1 MISLKQ
7 IIQEIE
13 EEKKGIWHNIRAK
26 KARGEK
32 PAKKGSEAYK
42 KAEKAI
48 KDLQDGTCEC
58 ESCSCGDKIKE
69 SKLTERVDYKYLTQ
83 VILDANP
90 KHNVYYNSGHNKV
103 NIGGVGYDKGDLV
116 QNFNQ
121 KPGSSSK
128 IKNNFYYANQDPEN
142 TKKEVEKLSRGKIK
156 VDIQK
161 GYGGK
166 PVVVYIVGKIVE
178 AEYQGRDV
186 KLNKPTRGDTKKF
199 KVYVNTGKKN
209 KDGSM
214 KVKKVEFGARGSENR
229 IKKSDP
235 ARRKNFRA
243 RHNCD
248 NPGPKTK
255 ARYWSCKK
263 W

>member
-1 MISLKQ
+1 MKSYKEYENIDKVCEEVIFEHELEG
-7 IIQEIE
+7 IQ
-13 EEKKGIWHNIRAK
+13 
-26 KARGEK
+26 
-32 PAKKGSEAYK
+32 
-42 KAEKAI
+42 
-48 KDLQDGTCEC
+48 
-58 ESCSCGDKIKE
+58 
-69 SKLTERVDYKYLTQ
+69 
-83 VILDANP
+83 
-90 KHNVYYNSGHNKV
+90 
-103 NIGGVGYDKGDLV
+103 
-116 QNFNQ
+116 
-121 KPGSSSK
+121 
-128 IKNNFYYANQDPEN
+128 
-142 TKKEVEKLSRGKIK
+142 
-156 VDIQK
+156 
-161 GYGGK
+161 
-166 PVVVYIVGKIVE
+166 E